1 MTVISKAAVA
11 ATLLIFMAAKGNAQV
26 LFTYGGKSVTKNE
39 FLKAYNKNN
48 AESTPGE
55 KSYRD
60 YLELYVRFKLKV
72 QAALDKKLD
81 TLANQQAELKSFRNQ
96 IMDSYVRDEASIN
109 ELVSEAIVRSKKDIH
124 IAHIFV
130 AAKKEATADDV
141 KKAQDKINAA
151 WNQLQKGQDF
161 GKVAAEYS
169 EDPSVSANKGD
180 IGYITALVLPY
191 ELENAVYATPVGK
204 YSAPV
209 RSKGGFHIFRNIS
222 ERESL
227 GRMKAAQILLAFPPG
242 TSEEQQKEIKKRADS
257 IYNVLTKGSDFKV
270 MVAQFSND
278 NLSWQSGGEMMEFG
292 VGQYDLAFEK
302 AAFAL
307 KKDGDISAPVLTSY
321 GYHIIKRLQNKPLAA
336 DTANAQLRDEFKQR
350 ITQSDRM
357 EISQKMLLKKVLQ
370 VTGFK
375 KNAVN
380 EQHLLIIIDSILQ
393 NKKFPV
399 FADVTAKTPLFS
411 FAKKT
416 VTVKD
421 LQAYLETVRAY
432 EGVRLG
438 KSHQQ
443 QLDDFNEVSAFD
455 YYRQHL
461 EEYNKDFAYQL
472 NEFKEGNLLF
482 EIMQRNIWDPASID
496 SAGLKTYYNGHKDK
510 YIWESSADA
519 IILTSSN
526 AQAADGFR
534 EKMKEN
540 YKDWK
545 KYIDLSGG
553 QLQGDSGRFELSQ
566 IPVVGRT
573 NFTEGLITA
582 NVKNETDNTVV
593 FAYIIK
599 LYPNHEVRGF
609 NDARG
614 FVINDYQVFLEEKW
628 IASLKKKYPVK
639 INEAVIKSLPK

>member
-11 ATLLIFMAAKGNAQV
+11 SLLIFMTAKVSAQV
-26 LFTYGGKSVTKNE
+26 LFTYGGRSVTRNE

-48 AESTPGE
+48 AESRPDE

-60 YLELYVRFKLKV
+60 YLELYIRFKLKV

-81 TLANQQAELKSFRNQ
+81 TLANQQAELQSFRNQ
-96 IMDSYVRDEASIN
+96 IMDSYVRDETSLNLLI
-109 ELVSEAIVRSKKDIH
+109 SEAINRSKKDIH

-130 AAKKEATADDV
+130 AAKQDAPAESV
-141 KKAQDKINAA
+141 KKAQEKINAA
-151 WNQLQKGQDF
+151 WSQLQKGQDF

-169 EDPSVSANKGD
+169 EDPSVSVNKGD

-204 YSAPV
+204 YSAPI
-209 RSKGGFHIFRNIS
+209 RSKAGFHIFRNAG
-222 ERESL
+222 EREAL
-227 GRMKAAQILLAFPPG
+227 GRMRAAQILLAFPPG
-242 TSEEQQKEIKKRADS
+242 SSEEQQKEIGKRADS

-270 MVAQFSND
+270 MVTQFSND
-278 NLSWQSGGEMMEFG
+278 NISWHAGGEMVEFG
-292 VGQYDLAFEK
+292 VGQYDLAFEN

-321 GYHIIKRLQNKPLAA
+321 GYHIIKRLQHKPAIA
-336 DTANAQLRDEFKQR
+336 DTANVQLRDEFKQR

-357 EISQKMLLKKVLQ
+357 EVSKKMLLKKVLQ
-370 VTGFK
+370 LTGFK

-380 EQHLLIIIDSILQ
+380 EKHLLVVIDSILQ
-393 NKKFPV
+393 NKRFPA
-399 FADVTAKTPLFS
+399 FADINVKTPLITFT
-411 FAKKT
+411 KKT

-421 LQAYLETVRAY
+421 LKTYLETIRGL
-432 EGVRLG
+432 ESIRMG
-438 KSHQQ
+438 KTPQ
-443 QLDDFNEVSAFD
+443 QLLEEFSEVSAFD

-461 EEYNKDFAYQL
+461 EEFNKDFAYQL

-482 EIMQRNIWDPASID
+482 EIMQRNIWDPASTD
-496 SAGLKTYYNGHKDK
+496 SAGLKKYYNSHKDK
-510 YIWESSADA
+510 YLWESSADA
-519 IILTSSN
+519 IILTASN
-526 AQAADGFR
+526 AQAAEGFR
-534 EKMKEN
+534 EKMKAN

-545 KYIDLSGG
+545 KYIDQSGG
-553 QLQGDSGRFELSQ
+553 QLQGDSGRFELGQ
-566 IPVVGRT
+566 IPVVERT

-599 LYPNHEVRGF
+599 LHPDREVRGF
-609 NDARG
+609 ADARG
-614 FVINDYQVFLEEKW
+614 FVINDYQVYLEEKW
-628 IASLKKKYPVK
+628 IEQLKKKYPVK
-639 INEAVIKSLPK
+639 INEAVIKRLPK

>member
-1 MTVISKAAVA
+1 MSVISKAAVA
-11 ATLLIFMAAKGNAQV
+11 SLLIFMTATGNAQV

-48 AESTPGE
+48 AESKPGE
-55 KSYRD
+55 KAYRD

-72 QAALDKKLD
+72 QAALDKRLD
-81 TLANQQAELKSFRNQ
+81 TMANQQAELQSFRNQ
-96 IMDSYVRDEASIN
+96 IMDSYVRDENSLN
-109 ELVSEAIVRSKKDIH
+109 DLVYEAIARSKKDIH

-130 AAKKEATADDV
+130 AAKSDATVEDV
-141 KKAQDKINAA
+141 KKAQEKINAA
-151 WNQLQKGQDF
+151 WSQLQKGQDF
-161 GKVAAEYS
+161 GKVATEYS
-169 EDPSVSANKGD
+169 EDPTVSANKGD

-191 ELENAVYATPVGK
+191 ELENTVYATPAGK

-209 RSKGGFHIFRNIS
+209 RSKVGFHIFRNVG
-222 ERESL
+222 EREAV
-227 GRMKAAQILLAFPPG
+227 GRMKAAQILLSFPPG
-242 TSEEQQKEIKKRADS
+242 ASEEQQKEVKKRADS

-270 MVAQFSND
+270 LVTRFSND
-278 NLSWQSGGEMMEFG
+278 NLSWQAGGEMMEFG
-292 VGQYDLAFEK
+292 VGHYDLAFEN

-321 GYHIIKRLQNKPLAA
+321 GYHIIKRLQHKPIIA
-336 DTANAQLRDEFKQR
+336 DTANAQLKEDFRLR

-357 EISQKMLLKKVLQ
+357 EVSQKMLYKKILQ

-380 EQHLLIIIDSILQ
+380 EKHLFVIIDSVLQ
-393 NKKFPV
+393 SKSFPV
-399 FADVTAKTPLFS
+399 FTDVTAKTPLLT

-421 LQAYLETVRAY
+421 FKTYLETLRGM
-432 EGVRLG
+432 ESMRQN
-438 KSHQQ
+438 KNHQQ
-443 QLDDFNEVSAFD
+443 LLEDFIEVSAFD

-496 SAGLKTYYNGHKDK
+496 TSGLKKYYNSHKDK
-510 YIWESSADA
+510 YQWESSADA
-519 IILTSSN
+519 IILTASQ
-526 AQAADGFR
+526 AQAADSYR

-545 KYIDLSGG
+545 KYMDQSGG

-566 IPVVGRT
+566 IPVVDRT

-582 NVKNETDNTVV
+582 NVKNESDNSVV

-599 LYPNHEVRGF
+599 LYPNREVRGF
-609 NDARG
+609 ADARG

-628 IASLKKKYPVK
+628 IADLKKKYPVK
-639 INEAVIKSLPK
+639 INEAVVKSLPQ